1 MKATTVKVDGEL
13 LAELERVKPR
23 SQTLTGFVRS
33 VLQQEVQRRRMAE
46 AAGRYA
52 EFLRDAPDER
62 SWLGD
67 WDRADLATPPRRK
80 GR

>member
-13 LAELERVKPR
+13 LMEIERVKPR
-23 SQTLTGFVRS
+23 SQTLTAFVRS
-33 VLQQEVQRRRMAE
+33 VLQQEIQRRRMAE

-52 EFLRDAPDER
+52 AFLRDAPDER
-62 SWLGD
+62 GWLGA

-80 GR
+80 RR